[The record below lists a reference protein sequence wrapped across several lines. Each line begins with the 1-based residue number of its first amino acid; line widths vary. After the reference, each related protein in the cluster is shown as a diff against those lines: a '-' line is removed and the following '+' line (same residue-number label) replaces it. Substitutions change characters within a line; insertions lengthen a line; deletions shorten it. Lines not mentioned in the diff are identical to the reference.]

1 MVSRA
6 KLFGIALCFLFV
18 SQSGFAQQYNYEKR
32 QGIAQ
37 DAAGEELDDG
47 DFNFWE
53 SMLTLFFPRGVKDT
67 WRLKRYIRSERF
79 SSVRGRAGDLRAVDA
94 ILRRALEISHGDVS
108 EALFICTFASME
120 HRMVGI
126 RLPLIRLPVY
136 FPLTSESDSV
146 FRVRVSQLPS
156 HFYADSPREEYGD
169 RDKLQHFF
177 GSAFIAYSFHSR
189 PLANFVGDFIE
200 WGEEELII
208 EGVSDPRDRRAN
220 HQGQE
225 LGFALAERPDVNP
238 SDFLQIQLVLT
249 GSRIDW

>member
-47 DFNFWE
+47 DFNFGE

-136 FPLTSESDSV
+136 FPLKNVKATVYLEFVSLSSPHIFMLTVHAKSTAIETSFSIFSGPL
-146 FRVRVSQLPS
+146 SL
-156 HFYADSPREEYGD
+156 
-169 RDKLQHFF
+169 LI
-177 GSAFIAYSFHSR
+177 AFIHGPWR
-189 PLANFVGDFIE
+189 ILLAISLN
-200 WGEEELII
+200 
-208 EGVSDPRDRRAN
+208 GVRRN
-220 HQGQE
+220 
-225 LGFALAERPDVNP
+225 
-238 SDFLQIQLVLT
+238 
-249 GSRIDW
+249 